1 MDIQRILLF
10 AVFAFSGLYLW
21 ESWQADQR
29 LKHPPLAAQS
39 TASQQAGGVAADVPG
54 VPTAPGEAT
63 LPATSVSAS
72 PTASVPETVNDN
84 GSSNI
89 VSELPAVKITTDL
102 YTAEINP
109 VGGVI
114 TQMALLKQP
123 DALDKT
129 KPYYVL
135 QKNSERTFMAQAG
148 LTGDGMPNHRTTYEV
163 LSTQR
168 ELKDGEKSFDLRLAT
183 TAANG
188 DRVEQILTFH
198 RDSYVIDVT
207 FKIIGTATA
216 VAPHAYFQF
225 ARDTKISSKRSAMAP
240 ASYIGPVVFN
250 EADKFTKVNF
260 DDLDKLAADP
270 LRKPPF
276 TSGNNNGW
284 VAMIEHYFVTAWALP
299 DSNTTQREFYAR
311 KIGDGLYSAGMLL
324 PMRSLAPEAG
334 SEVTVPMYAGPQDQD
349 TLKALAKDLNRVV
362 DYGMFTVIAAPM
374 FWLLNFFH
382 NLIGNWGWSIIAM
395 TFLIRIVFYPL
406 NAAAARSMGKMR
418 VVAPRLK
425 ALQEQYKD
433 DKQQMQM
440 KMMEM
445 YRQEKINPLGGCLPI
460 LVQMPFFIALYWV
473 LLSAAELRYAPWF
486 GWITDLSSPDPWY
499 LLPVLYAASA
509 FLQMR
514 LSPMPI
520 SDPMQARMMQMMPIA
535 FSILFI
541 FFPSGL
547 VLYWLVSNVLQI
559 AQQWHMNRM
568 LEREAAAKT

>member
-21 ESWQADQR
+21 EAWQADQR
-29 LKHPPLAAQS
+29 AKLPPPVAQS
-39 TASQQAGGVAADVPG
+39 AASQQTAGAAADVPMTPDG
-54 VPTAPGEAT
+54 AALTAAV
-63 LPATSVSAS
+63 ASAP
-72 PTASVPETVNDN
+72 PTASVPEAVN
-84 GSSNI
+84 G
-89 VSELPAVKITTDL
+89 VAAPELPAIKITTDL
-102 YTAEINP
+102 YTAEISP

-123 DALDKT
+123 DARDKT

-135 QKNSERTFMAQAG
+135 QKNSERTFVAQAG
-148 LTGDGMPNHRTTYEV
+148 LTGDGIPNHRTTYEV

-168 ELKDGEKSFDLRLAT
+168 ELKDGEKSFDLRLGA

-198 RDSYVIDVT
+198 RDRYVIDVT
-207 FKIIGTATA
+207 FKITNASTTA
-216 VAPHAYFQF
+216 VTPYAYFQF
-225 ARDTKISSKRSAMAP
+225 ARDTKEASKRSAMAP
-240 ASYIGPVVFN
+240 AAYTGPVVFN
-250 EADKFTKVNF
+250 DTDKFKKVDF
-260 DDLDKLAADP
+260 EELDKFAADP
-270 LRKPPF
+270 LRRPSF
-276 TSGNNNGW
+276 TPTNNNGW

-324 PMRSLAPEAG
+324 PMQSLAEDA
-334 SEVTVPMYAGPQDQD
+334 SAEVTVPMYAGPQDQD

-382 NLIGNWGWSIIAM
+382 NLLGNWGWSIIAM

-425 ALQEQYKD
+425 ALQEQFKD

-460 LVQMPFFIALYWV
+460 LIQMPFFIALYWV

-486 GWITDLSSPDPWY
+486 GWITDLSSPDPWF
-499 LLPVLYAASA
+499 LLPVLYAVSA

-520 SDPMQARMMQMMPIA
+520 SDPIQARMMQMMPIA

-547 VLYWLVSNVLQI
+547 VLYWLFSNVLQI

-568 LEREAAAKT
+568 LEREAAAKA

>member
-21 ESWQADQR
+21 EAWQHDQQ
-29 LKHPPLAAQS
+29 LKHPQPATQNATAGQTAA
-39 TASQQAGGVAADVPG
+39 VPDVPA
-54 VPTAPGEAT
+54 PDSAAPPAATA
-63 LPATSVSAS
+63 
-72 PTASVPETVNDN
+72 ASVPADGVPAAAN
-84 GSSNI
+84 GSA
-89 VSELPAVKITTDL
+89 VSSAPAVPPVKIATDL
-102 YTAEINP
+102 YTAEIDP

-135 QKNSERTFMAQAG
+135 QKNSERTFVAQAG

-163 LSTQR
+163 LSAQR
-168 ELKDGEKSFDLRLAT
+168 ELKDGEQSFALRLGA

-207 FKIIGTATA
+207 FKITNTAA
-216 VAPHAYFQF
+216 APVTPYAYFQF
-225 ARDTKISSKRSAMAP
+225 TRDTKEAVKRNSMAP
-240 ASYIGPVVFN
+240 TSYTGPVIFDDV
-250 EADKFTKVNF
+250 DKFKKVDF
-260 DDLDKLAADP
+260 AELDKLAADP
-270 LRKPPF
+270 ARKLPYTPA
-276 TSGNNNGW
+276 NDNGW

-311 KIGDGLYSAGMLL
+311 KVGNGLYSAGMLL
-324 PMRSLAPEAG
+324 PLGSVAPGA
-334 SEVTVPMYAGPQDQD
+334 SAEVTVPMYAGPQEQD
-349 TLKALAKDLNRVV
+349 VLKGLAKDLNRVV

-374 FWLLNFFH
+374 FWLLKFLH

-395 TFLIRIVFYPL
+395 TLLIRIVFYPL
-406 NAAAARSMGKMR
+406 NAAAARSMAKMR
-418 VVAPRLK
+418 VVAPKLK
-425 ALQEQYKD
+425 ALQEQFKD
-433 DKQQMQM
+433 DKQQLQM

-460 LVQMPFFIALYWV
+460 LIQMPFFIALYWV
-473 LLSAAELRYAPWF
+473 LLSAAELRYAPWL
-486 GWITDLSSPDPWY
+486 GWITDLSAPDPWY
-499 LLPVLYAASA
+499 ILPVLYAISA
-509 FLQMR
+509 FLQMK
-514 LSPMPI
+514 LSPTPI
-520 SDPMQARMMQMMPIA
+520 TDPMQARMMQMMPIV

-547 VLYWLVSNVLQI
+547 VLYWLVSNILQI

-568 LEREAAAKT
+568 LEREAAAKKA

>member
-1 MDIQRILLF
+1 MDIQRLLLF

-21 ESWQADQR
+21 EAWQADQR
-29 LKHPPLAAQS
+29 LKHPQPVAQSAASHQASGIPDVPTPDSAALAA
-39 TASQQAGGVAADVPG
+39 TAANSLSSAG
-54 VPTAPGEAT
+54 VPAAVNGSAAPD
-63 LPATSVSAS
+63 LPA
-72 PTASVPETVNDN
+72 
-84 GSSNI
+84 I
-89 VSELPAVKITTDL
+89 KITTDL
-102 YTAEINP
+102 YSVEIDP

-135 QKNSERTFMAQAG
+135 QKNSERTFVAQAG
-148 LTGDGMPNHRTTYEV
+148 LTGDGMPNHRTMYEV
-163 LSTQR
+163 LSSQR
-168 ELKDGEKSFDLRLAT
+168 DLNDGEKSFDLRLGAT
-183 TAANG
+183 TANG

-198 RDSYVIDVT
+198 RGSYVIDVT
-207 FKIIGTATA
+207 FKITGASA
-216 VAPHAYFQF
+216 LASAPYAYFQF
-225 ARDTKISSKRSAMAP
+225 TRDTKLSSKRSSMAP
-240 ASYIGPVVFN
+240 SAYTGPVVFN
-250 EADKFTKVNF
+250 ETDKFKKVDFEELN
-260 DDLDKLAADP
+260 KLAADP
-270 LRKPPF
+270 SRKSPYTP
-276 TSGNNNGW
+276 TNNNGW

-299 DSNTTQREFYAR
+299 DSNTTQREFYTR

-324 PMRSLAPEAG
+324 PMQSLASDAG
-334 SEVTVPMYAGPQDQD
+334 AEVTVPMYAGPQEQNV
-349 TLKALAKDLNRVV
+349 LSALAKDLNRVV

-374 FWLLNFFH
+374 FWLLKFFH
-382 NLIGNWGWSIIAM
+382 NLLDNWGWSIIAM

-425 ALQEQYKD
+425 ELQEQFKD

-460 LVQMPFFIALYWV
+460 LIQMPFFIALYWV
-473 LLSAAELRYAPWF
+473 LLSAAELRYAPWI
-486 GWITDLSSPDPWY
+486 GWISDLSAPDPWY
-499 LLPVLYAASA
+499 LLPVLYAISA

-514 LSPMPI
+514 LSPTPI

-535 FSILFI
+535 FSVLFL
-541 FFPSGL
+541 FFPAGL
-547 VLYWLVSNVLQI
+547 VLYWLVSNILQI

-568 LEREAAAKT
+568 LEREAAAKKRDS

>member
-1 MDIQRILLF
+1 MDLQRILLF

-21 ESWQADQR
+21 EAWQADQQ
-29 LKHPPLAAQS
+29 LKYPPPVAQS
-39 TASQQAGGVAADVPG
+39 AESHQATGAMPGAPDVPMTPDSATLVAPATAS
-54 VPTAPGEAT
+54 AP
-63 LPATSVSAS
+63 
-72 PTASVPETVNDN
+72 PTASVPVSVNGDATPT
-84 GSSNI
+84 
-89 VSELPAVKITTDL
+89 LPAIEITTDL
-102 YTAEINP
+102 YIAEINP

-123 DALDKT
+123 DARDKT

-135 QKNSERTFMAQAG
+135 QKNNERMFVAQAG

-163 LSTQR
+163 LSEQR
-168 ELKDGEKSFDLRLAT
+168 ELREGEDSFELRLGT

-198 RDSYVIDVT
+198 RDSYVIDVS
-207 FKIIGTATA
+207 FKVTGDATTTA
-216 VAPHAYFQF
+216 PYAYFQF
-225 ARDTKISSKRSAMAP
+225 TRDTKEASKRSAMAP
-240 ASYIGPVVFN
+240 AAYTGPVVFN
-250 EADKFTKVNF
+250 ETDKFKKVDF
-260 DDLDKLAADP
+260 DELDKLAADP
-270 LRKPPF
+270 LRKPLF
-276 TSGNNNGW
+276 TPTNDNGW
-284 VAMIEHYFVTAWALP
+284 AAMIEHYFVTAWALP
-299 DSNTTQREFYAR
+299 ESNTTQREFYAR
-311 KIGDGLYSAGMLL
+311 KTGDGLYSVGMLL
-324 PMRSLAPEAG
+324 PMQNLASGA
-334 SEVTVPMYAGPQDQD
+334 EVSVPMYAGPQNQD
-349 TLKALAKDLNRVV
+349 VLSALAKDLNRVV
-362 DYGMFTVIAAPM
+362 DYGMFTVLAAPM

-425 ALQEQYKD
+425 ALQEQFKD
-433 DKQQMQM
+433 DKQQLQV

-460 LVQMPFFIALYWV
+460 LIQMPFFIALYWV

-486 GWITDLSSPDPWY
+486 GWITDLSSPDPY
-499 LLPVLYAASA
+499 YILPVLYALSA
-509 FLQMR
+509 YLQMK

-520 SDPMQARMMQMMPIA
+520 TDPMQARMMKMMPVV

-547 VLYWLVSNVLQI
+547 VLYWLVSNCLQI